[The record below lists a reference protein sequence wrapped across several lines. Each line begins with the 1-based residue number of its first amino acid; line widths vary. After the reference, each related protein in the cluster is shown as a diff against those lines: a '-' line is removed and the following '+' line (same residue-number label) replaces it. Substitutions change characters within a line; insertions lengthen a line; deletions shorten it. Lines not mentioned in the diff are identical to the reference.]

1 MLFTLIL
8 VALIV
13 SLIVVV
19 IALRIYTNGLVKEL
33 AIMERRIDQKISLI
47 ANKPSSEQTSSNP
60 RKGGSQNGKQR

>member
-19 IALRIYTNGLVKEL
+19 IALQIYTTGLVKEL
-33 AIMERRIDQKISLI
+33 AIMESRIDQKISLI
-47 ANKPSSEQTSSNP
+47 ANKPS
-60 RKGGSQNGKQR
+60 R

>member
-1 MLFTLIL
+1 MIFTLIL

-33 AIMERRIDQKISLI
+33 AIMENRIDQKISLI
-47 ANKPSSEQTSSNP
+47 ANKS
-60 RKGGSQNGKQR
+60 GK

>member
-19 IALRIYTNGLVKEL
+19 IALRIYTNGLVREL
-33 AIMERRIDQKISLI
+33 AIMENRIDQKISLI
-47 ANKPSSEQTSSNP
+47 INKPS
-60 RKGGSQNGKQR
+60 K

>member
-1 MLFTLIL
+1 MLESNKEGDTVLFTLIL

-13 SLIVVV
+13 SLIVVA

-47 ANKPSSEQTSSNP
+47 ANKPS
-60 RKGGSQNGKQR
+60 R

>member
-1 MLFTLIL
+1 MIFTLIL

-13 SLIVVV
+13 SLIVVA

-47 ANKPSSEQTSSNP
+47 ANKPS
-60 RKGGSQNGKQR
+60 R

>member
-19 IALRIYTNGLVKEL
+19 IALRIYTIGLVKEL
-33 AIMERRIDQKISLI
+33 AIMESRIDQKISLI
-47 ANKPSSEQTSSNP
+47 ANKPS
-60 RKGGSQNGKQR
+60 R

>member
-1 MLFTLIL
+1 VLFTLIL

-33 AIMERRIDQKISLI
+33 AIMERRIGQKISLI
-47 ANKPSSEQTSSNP
+47 ANKPS
-60 RKGGSQNGKQR
+60 R